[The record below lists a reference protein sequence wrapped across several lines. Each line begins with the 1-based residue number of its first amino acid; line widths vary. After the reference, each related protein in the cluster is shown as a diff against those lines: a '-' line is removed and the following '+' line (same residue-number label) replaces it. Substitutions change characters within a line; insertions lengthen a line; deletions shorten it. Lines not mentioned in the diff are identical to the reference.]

1 MVKFKTIGEI
11 FGWEP
16 KNFRIVLVS
25 TCLSSMGWIVWFL
38 RSVIIKDSSLLG
50 NDGLCGK
57 TVNLLGALG
66 FTGLLTIRWWFLSIF
81 LLTFVFG
88 LLFSRGRIKVK
99 LLRIALMNSFSG
111 LVVAFVFAVV
121 SAIVLLSVA
130 MFLIWFCKLEY
141 NTW

>member
-111 LVVAFVFAVV
+111 LVVVKHPFYDDLCLRVV
-121 SAIVLLSVA
+121 
-130 MFLIWFCKLEY
+130 
-141 NTW
+141 

>member
-1 MVKFKTIGEI
+1 MKFKTIGEI

>member
-1 MVKFKTIGEI
+1 MSI
-11 FGWEP
+11 FNG
-16 KNFRIVLVS
+16 VDCLVFEV
-25 TCLSSMGWIVWFL
+25 GN
-38 RSVIIKDSSLLG
+38 KDSSFLV